1 MACPKCGSRD
11 VRISP
16 SGKYVCN
23 LCGYSWQM
31 PMADLGWARRIFNIE
46 KLYEEFK
53 DVRPIDCARMKG
65 EMVKRGAGEG
75 DAAKIVRRIARRA
88 IRMTNDKNERE
99 ALAAII
105 DGC

>member
-1 MACPKCGSRD
+1 
-11 VRISP
+11 
-16 SGKYVCN
+16 
-23 LCGYSWQM
+23 
-31 PMADLGWARRIFNIE
+31 
-46 KLYEEFK
+46 
-53 DVRPIDCARMKG
+53 
-65 EMVKRGAGEG
+65 MVKRGASEG